1 MMLCRVPEES
11 GAGCEQVMTDTLEF
25 ISNIDLKGNSIIDV
39 VIDAVDTEP
48 SGIGAAGQVKSYG
61 GTLYVGTGS
70 GWTKL
75 GQASSAD
82 EVATRVGALES
93 WKATAQAAIEANA
106 TKAANNESAI
116 TTLSGRVD
124 TAEGDIDTLEVKV
137 STLEGDNTQNKT
149 DIAALKTAV
158 GSTGEGDSLTA
169 RVSALETN
177 IATKQDSATAFTD
190 TEAASLKTE
199 LEGKINAKADGDYA
213 YSKGETDSKL
223 ALYRTIADS
232 YSKTEVDTAISNA
245 SSRVY
250 RYKGSLADLAAIQA
264 VQSPVIGDVYNAE
277 DTGKNYAWDG
287 TAWDDL
293 GGSIDL
299 SSYATI
305 SYVDGKVTDLTGLIN
320 GKVAQDAYNTK
331 ISSIEGRI
339 GANES
344 AITTLQGDVA
354 DKVDQTAYD
363 TKMGQLDS
371 AIAGKAAKVTQAG
384 GTYTKVTVNEE
395 GIVSGGVE
403 KLVADDI
410 PAITAAKI
418 SDFATAVKAVRF
430 AQAYTS
436 VGTSQTVAHGLG
448 VMYPQVSVYNTTTGN
463 VIYATI
469 HYTDENT
476 IVISGNVD
484 LGSIYVVVSP

>member
-1 MMLCRVPEES
+1 
-11 GAGCEQVMTDTLEF
+11 MTDTLEF
-25 ISNIDLKGNSIIDV
+25 ISNIDLKGNEIKNVVIDV
-39 VIDAVDTEP
+39 VESKPTD
-48 SGIGAAGQVKSYG
+48 GGAPGQIKSFE
-61 GTLYVGTGS
+61 GTLYVAGANGTYVA
-70 GWTKL
+70 L
-75 GQASSAD
+75 GKAESSEA
-82 EVATRVGALES
+82 VAERVSALET
-93 WKATAQAAIEANA
+93 WRTTAETQI
-106 TKAANNESAI
+106 ANNSTAI
-116 TTLSGRVD
+116 TTNAGDITALKGRMD
-124 TAEGDIDTLEVKV
+124 TAEGDIGTLEGKV

-158 GSTGEGDSLTA
+158 GSTEAGGDSLLS
-169 RVSALETN
+169 RVTQLETD

-190 TEAASLKTE
+190 AEATT
-199 LEGKINAKADGDYA
+199 LETRLTGLINAKADGDYA

-245 SSRVY
+245 SSKVY
-250 RYKGSLADLAAIQA
+250 RYKGSLANLAAIQA

-344 AITTLQGDVA
+344 AITTLQGDVE
-354 DKVDQTAYD
+354 DRVLQSDYD
-363 TKMGQLDS
+363 AKMTQLDS
-371 AIAGKAAKVTQAG
+371 AIAGKAAKVTMTA
-384 GTYTKVTVNEE
+384 GTYPKVTVNGE
-395 GIVSGGVE
+395 GIVTAGAALE
-403 KLVADDI
+403 AADI
-410 PAITAAKI
+410 PTITSAKI
-418 SDFATAVKAVRF
+418 SDFAGAVKAVRF

-448 VMYPQVSVYNTTTGN
+448 IMYPQVSVYNTTTGN

-484 LGSIYVVVSP
+484 LGAIYVVVSP